1 MMLSG
6 VTQNDEVLCVLLRT
20 SDDHYGPSHHS
31 VDDGIVGS
39 VPLEIIYVMNVTN

>member
-6 VTQNDEVLCVLLRT
+6 VVAQNDEVLCVLLKT

-39 VPLEIIYVMNVTN
+39 FPLEITYVTN